1 MNSTP
6 EAADSSEPAS
16 KPKKKISAQR
26 RIISWVFIGILLAV
40 VLVEWRAQ
48 SSHGSTVKNLDL
60 ALDESEPV
68 GEVPFSKFESF
79 MQGDP
84 SVEIDKSGVLNRK
97 HHYQWNGLF
106 KVYHLR
112 LLVDAKDNII
122 IYDTLSEGDSIGGI
136 RMISKK
142 DQEAIVEEQREASQ
156 GKPAKTDA
164 EAPEDAAKES
174 AEKKPDEKEA
184 GEKKPAAKESAETKD
199 N

>member
-26 RIISWVFIGILLAV
+26 RIISWIFIGILLVV

-60 ALDESEPV
+60 ALDASEPV

-79 MQGDP
+79 KQGDP
-84 SVEIDKSGVLNRK
+84 SVDIDKSGVLNRK
-97 HHYQWNGLF
+97 HHYQWKGLF

-122 IYDTLSEGDSIGGI
+122 IYDTLADGDSVGGI
-136 RMISKK
+136 KMISKK
-142 DQEAIVEEQREASQ
+142 NHEAIIKEQREASQ
-156 GKPAKTDA
+156 GKPAETEESKTE
-164 EAPEDAAKES
+164 EA
-174 AEKKPDEKEA
+174 AEKKPEEKEA
-184 GEKKPAAKESAETKD
+184 AEKKPAEKKNAEAKKEE
-199 N
+199 